1 MQMHP
6 ALQIQSMM
14 KALTDVVLPAV
25 DPANK
30 LAQEQTRLVLGT
42 LALMAQHL
50 PLRFQFNCD
59 ELTRLLKLAGILRQ
73 VARGGPQTT
82 VCVDKMALA
91 ATSAVGTLERGQAGP
106 AVIEQAV
113 RDMRA
118 VTSQVV
124 RSIYIDGDEAA
135 LKQVEGAVLTV
146 SRDQLLRDRSWM
158 LMQGWEPDPQAIP
171 KIQDLLEARAA

>member
-6 ALQIQSMM
+6 ALQIQSMI

-42 LALMAQHL
+42 LGLMAQQY

-59 ELTRLLKLAGILRQ
+59 ELSRLLKLAGVLQ
-73 VARGGPQTT
+73 EVARGGPEIAA
-82 VCVDKMALA
+82 CVGKMVVA
-91 ATSAVGTLERGQAGP
+91 AAVAGRTLERAQAGP
-106 AVIEQAV
+106 DAVEQAV
-113 RDMRA
+113 REMRA
-118 VTSQVV
+118 ATSQVV
-124 RSIYIDGDEAA
+124 RSVYIDGDEAA
-135 LKQVEGAVLTV
+135 LKQVESAVLAHAK
-146 SRDQLLRDRSWM
+146 DQLLRDRSWV
-158 LMQGWEPDPQAIP
+158 LTQGWEPDPAALP